1 MERKQ
6 KFRVVLYIIIA
17 AVIAAAVIFAAAR
30 GSMDSTSVLNEKL
43 ELGQKYLVEL
53 DYSNAVLEFTD
64 AIKIDPKN
72 PDAYIG
78 LAEAYIGT
86 GDTEKAIEALE
97 RGYEETG
104 DERIKQMLDELT
116 GDSEAEETEVSETEE
131 VTLPAETTTEAE
143 TTVTTEENNGEA
155 SDDDVI
161 PMESIYI
168 PYKVN
173 GSLMDEKYEDGK
185 IKVSITT
192 VYNENHED
200 VSKDISYC
208 NYNDSIAMHIDIWN
222 DNNSFSVSGITAPKY
237 ESFDDYVRYMINS
250 VDIRKAGFP
259 TLENKYAINSPYLGI
274 WRIFDENN
282 TLLYETPIQNDNIYD
297 ENGRLVQSGNEK
309 FEYDKNGN
317 LKEYN
322 SWANVDEC
330 KYTYKRNLEYDENDR
345 LIKCTWLD
353 NRDYG
358 YDTIT
363 YKDTTT
369 YEYDDRGNCIYE
381 EYDSDSYNHIH
392 KYDSHGNEIYYKYT
406 WKPPHGTGDSSITT
420 SSYKYD
426 NKGNII
432 EIEQKHEIEGDNCST
447 VKKQT
452 RKYDSNNNVT
462 YVKTTVHE
470 TSESNYD
477 DEYRIKVNDY
487 TIEYINEYDSDNNL
501 IRKKSST
508 IYSNGE
514 HDDDIYTEVYT
525 YDSDGRV
532 KTSEIYNADNECI
545 ATNEYEYLRLELPKY
560 VLDEFRK
567 AAGSRK

>member
-30 GSMDSTSVLNEKL
+30 GGMDSTSVLNEKL

-97 RGYEETG
+97 MGYEETG
-104 DERIKQMLDELT
+104 DERIKKMLDELT
-116 GDSEAEETEVSETEE
+116 GDSETEE

-173 GSLMDEKYEDGK
+173 GSLMDEKYEEGK
-185 IKVSITT
+185 IKVSIGTDFD
-192 VYNENHED
+192 N
-200 VSKDISYC
+200 IFYC
-208 NYNDSIAMHIDIWN
+208 DY
-222 DNNSFSVSGITAPKY
+222 NNSIDMYIQALDDNSFYITRITAPKS
-237 ESFDDYVRYMINS
+237 ESFDDHHGRYGHII
-250 VDIRKAGFP
+250 DIKKAGFP
-259 TLENKYAINSPYLGI
+259 TMESKYAINSPYLLGMY
-274 WRIFDENN
+274 RVFDENN
-282 TLLYETPIQNDNIYD
+282 TLICENTIQNDYIYD
-297 ENGRLVQSGNEK
+297 ENGRLVQYGNTK
-309 FEYDKNGN
+309 YEYNKNGN

-322 SWANVDEC
+322 YWFNIDEC
-330 KYTYKRNLEYDENDR
+330 KYTYKKNYKYDENDR
-345 LIKCTWLD
+345 LIKYTWLD

-358 YDTIT
+358 YDTTT
-363 YKDTTT
+363 YKDTIT

-381 EYDSDSYNHIH
+381 EYDSDSCNHIH
-392 KYDSHGNEIYYKYT
+392 KYDSYGNEIYYKYT
-406 WKPPHGTGDSSITT
+406 WKPPHGTGNQITT

-426 NKGNII
+426 NKGNAI
-432 EIEQKHEIEGDNCST
+432 EIEQKYESEGDSYKDSAI
-447 VKKQT
+447 KKQT

-470 TSESNYD
+470 TSESDYD

-501 IRKKSST
+501 IRKKSSI

-560 VLDEFRK
+560 ILDEFRE

>member
-6 KFRVVLYIIIA
+6 KFRIVLYIVIA

-30 GSMDSTSVLNEKL
+30 GGMDSTSVLNEKL

-104 DERIKQMLDELT
+104 DERIKKMLDELT
-116 GDSEAEETEVSETEE
+116 GDSETEE

-185 IKVSITT
+185 IKVSIGT
-192 VYNENHED
+192 VSNGNDE
-200 VSKDISYC
+200 VISKDISYC
-208 NYNDSIAMHIDIWN
+208 DYNNSIDIYIQVFG
-222 DNNSFSVSGITAPKY
+222 DNGFLITRITAPEY
-237 ESFDDYVRYMINS
+237 ESFDYYVRNR

-259 TLENKYAINSPYLGI
+259 TLDNKYAINSPYLLGMY
-274 WRIFDENN
+274 RVFDENN
-282 TLLYETPIQNDNIYD
+282 TLIYENSIHDDYIYD
-297 ENGRLVQSGNEK
+297 ENGRLVQTGDSK
-309 FEYDKNGN
+309 YEYDKNGN

-322 SWANVDEC
+322 LWTNNDEC

-345 LIKCTWLD
+345 LIKCTD
-353 NRDYG
+353 NSDYG
-358 YDTIT
+358 YDSTT
-363 YKDTTT
+363 YMDTTT

-381 EYDSDSYNHIH
+381 EYDSDSCNIIH
-392 KYDSHGNEIYYKYT
+392 KYDSYGNEICYKYT
-406 WKPPHGTGDSSITT
+406 WKPPYGTGNQITT

-426 NKGNII
+426 NKGNAI
-432 EIEQKHEIEGDNCST
+432 EIEQKYESEGDSYKDSAI
-447 VKKQT
+447 KKQT

-470 TSESNYD
+470 TSESDYD

-508 IYSNGE
+508 NHSNGE

-532 KTSEIYNADNECI
+532 KTSEVYNADNECI

-560 VLDEFRK
+560 VLDEFRE